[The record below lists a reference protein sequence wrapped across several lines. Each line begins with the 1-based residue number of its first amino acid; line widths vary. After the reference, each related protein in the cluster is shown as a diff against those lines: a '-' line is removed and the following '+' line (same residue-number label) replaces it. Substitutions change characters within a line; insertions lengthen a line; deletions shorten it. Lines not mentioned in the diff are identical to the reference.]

1 MDTHVRSY
9 DENVTGAMPNQ
20 PPEQVTLM
28 SPVVVAVSALIGV
41 TGLVGNA
48 FVIFVMYKCKKQ
60 FRSLNSIYIINQSV
74 VDLITSVIVLLQ
86 AIFPNDERFV
96 HDFFWADLYCRLW
109 LSHFLVLTVLLTS
122 TYNLML
128 ISVERYLAVVHPIYH
143 RVSITQKKVRVSV
156 VLVWLCGLVVIYP
169 YTVPTSGMQDGQCM
183 RVYFWPSHGALV
195 ALALLSFV
203 INVVLPLLV
212 HGFCYARILV
222 ALRVRVHARASTE
235 NTSVASV
242 SGTVGGTSVRRPG
255 HLSTEDRSAY
265 FKAVRPTCS
274 RSQVS
279 PVSPSSPVAAS
290 SYLKQED
297 KHFKTRNNFIKM
309 LAIVTVCYFVC
320 WMPNKIANH
329 LYLIGVFSH
338 FGVVYHATVIL
349 VIANCCTNPIIYAA
363 KYEAF
368 RKSLNMLFSC
378 RQAHR

>member
-1 MDTHVRSY
+1 M
-9 DENVTGAMPNQ
+9 
-20 PPEQVTLM
+20 
-28 SPVVVAVSALIGV
+28 IGV

-60 FRSLNSIYIINQSV
+60 FRSLNSIYIVNQSV
-74 VDLITSVIVLLQ
+74 IDLITSVIVLLQ
-86 AIFPNDERFV
+86 AIFPNDEKFT
-96 HDFFWADLYCRLW
+96 HDVFWADMYCRLW
-109 LSHFLVLTVLLTS
+109 LSHFLVVTLLLTS

-143 RVSITQKKVRVSV
+143 RVSLTTKKVRVSV
-156 VLVWLCGLVVIYP
+156 VLVWLCGLVITYP

-183 RVYFWPSHGALV
+183 RVYFWPSPGALL

-203 INVVLPLLV
+203 INVVIPLAV

-222 ALRVRVHARASTE
+222 ALRVRVHVRAATE
-235 NTSVASV
+235 NVGVASV
-242 SGTVGGTSVRRPG
+242 SQRVGGTVVRHPG
-255 HLSTEDRSAY
+255 HLFAEERNAY
-265 FKAVRPTCS
+265 VKAVQPTCS
-274 RSQVS
+274 RSQMSTVR
-279 PVSPSSPVAAS
+279 PSSTVATS
-290 SYLKQED
+290 NYLRQEE
-297 KHFKTRNNFIKM
+297 KNWKTRKNFIKM

-349 VIANCCTNPIIYAA
+349 VTANCCTNPIIYAA

-368 RKSLNMLFSC
+368 KKSLNMLFSC